1 MRRLLFS
8 AAAGTVVAVL
18 ALELVLRLLP
28 VSTATMTGYHV
39 DPDILTY
46 PAHHRWTVSTGWD
59 LRNAQYLR
67 ANNLGFASDDDFVP
81 DPGAVALIGDSY
93 VEASMLDAQDRP
105 AAQLQA
111 RLGARRAVYGM
122 GTPGTAL
129 LDYAQRVRFAH
140 ERLMVRDFVIWLEGG
155 DARQALC
162 GSGNVV
168 SRCLDPQTL
177 APRIERRPVPSTLQR
192 WLRHSALA
200 QYVFSQLKVDWRR
213 LAAAAVTRTTPEATA
228 SPALPRSVPVTDRGL
243 DRARAVAD
251 AVVDQ
256 FFRDVAP
263 CLDGQL
269 LFVVDGLRGGL
280 PAQPTLADAER
291 RFMIE
296 RLRSHGAEVLDME
309 PVYAE
314 HAARSGWS
322 LEVGPYDRH
331 LNARGV
337 ALVVDSVAARLRP

>member
-1 MRRLLFS
+1 MRRVIAS
-8 AAAGTVVAVL
+8 CVAGVLACVL
-18 ALELVLRLLP
+18 ALEVVLRLLP
-28 VSTATMTGYHV
+28 VSTATATGYPF
-39 DPDILTY
+39 DPDILAY

-59 LRNAQYLR
+59 LRNPQHLR
-67 ANNLGFASDDDFVP
+67 SNNLGFVGDADFVP
-81 DPGAVALIGDSY
+81 DAGALALIGDSY
-93 VEASMLDAQDRP
+93 VEASMLDARHRP

-111 RLGARRAVYGM
+111 RLGPRRAVYGM

-129 LDYAQRVRFAH
+129 LDYAQRVRFAS
-140 ERLMVRDFVIWLEGG
+140 ERLSVRDFVVWLEGG

-177 APRIERRPVPSTLQR
+177 APTIQRRPPPPALQR

-213 LAAAAVTRTTPEATA
+213 LAVAAITRTTPEVEASTA
-228 SPALPRSVPVTDRGL
+228 PPRAAPVSERAIE
-243 DRARAVAD
+243 RARAVAD
-251 AVVDQ
+251 AAVDQ

-263 CLDGQL
+263 YLDGQL
-269 LFVVDGLRGGL
+269 LFVVDGRRDGP

-296 RLRSHGAEVLDME
+296 RLRWHGADVVDME
-309 PVYAE
+309 PVYAQ

-337 ALVVDSVAARLRP
+337 ALVMDRVTERLRP

>member
-1 MRRLLFS
+1 MRRVLAS
-8 AAAGTVVAVL
+8 TVAGFVVALLVL
-18 ALELVLRLLP
+18 EVVLRLLP

-46 PAHHRWTVSTGWD
+46 PARHRWTVSTGWD
-59 LRNAQYLR
+59 LRNPQQLR
-67 ANNLGFASDDDFVP
+67 GNNLGFASDVDFVP
-81 DPGAVALIGDSY
+81 DTGAVALIGDSY
-93 VEASMLDAQDRP
+93 VEASMLDARHRP

-111 RLGARRAVYGM
+111 RLEPRRAVYGM

-129 LDYAQRVRFAH
+129 LDYAQRVRFAR
-140 ERLMVRDFVIWLEGG
+140 EQLSVRDFVVWLEGG

-168 SRCLDPQTL
+168 SRCLDPRTL
-177 APRIERRPVPSTLQR
+177 LPTIQRRPPPSAVQR

-200 QYVFSQLKVDWRR
+200 QYVYSQLKVDWRR
-213 LAAAAVTRTTPEATA
+213 LAVAAITRTTPEAAA
-228 SPALPRSVPVTDRGL
+228 SPASPRAAPSSDRAIE
-243 DRARAVAD
+243 RARAVAD
-251 AVVDQ
+251 AAVDQ

-263 CLDGQL
+263 HLGGQL
-269 LFVVDGLRGGL
+269 LFVVDGQRGGP
-280 PAQPTLADAER
+280 PARPTLADAER

-296 RLRSHGAEVLDME
+296 RLRWHGAEVLDME
-309 PVYAE
+309 PVYAA
-314 HAARSGWS
+314 HVARSGWS

-337 ALVVDSVAARLRP
+337 ALVMDSVAARLRP